1 MAKGHREHRSV
12 KAESDVLKDT
22 EAKAKAETANEH
34 DVLTHTEAMAKAV
47 EDKVREAAQRTIAEA
62 KPAVAA
68 ERLVQMAEAELVHQE
83 VAEAAKVR
91 VQEERVEAVKEA
103 IQHPIQAA
111 KQSFRH
117 PLEAA
122 RRAGMEVADGLVAKA
137 EKRLAALPEPVKK
150 LGRLAEKVADAAL
163 WPARFG
169 LRLAG
174 ELLRT
179 PITLGRILFR
189 RSRTA

>member
-1 MAKGHREHRSV
+1 MAKGHREHRSA
-12 KAESDVLKDT
+12 KAENDVLKAP

-47 EDKVREAAQRTIAEA
+47 EDKVREAAQKTIAEA

-68 ERLVQMAEAELVHQE
+68 ERLVQMAEAEFVHQE
-83 VAEAAKVR
+83 VAEAAKVK
-91 VQEERVEAVKEA
+91 VMQ
-103 IQHPIQAA
+103 
-111 KQSFRH
+111 

-122 RRAGMEVADGLVAKA
+122 RRAGLEVADGLVARA
-137 EKRLAALPEPVKK
+137 EKRLAGLPEPVKK
-150 LGRLAEKVADAAL
+150 LGRLAEKVADTAL

-179 PITLGRILFR
+179 PIALGRILFR